1 MKSDAPKGEN
11 IDEQDHNMEP
21 SMDEDE
27 SEMDS
32 NFDPLGKNR
41 WAEPHGL
48 QQPSMGMPGQMNGYA
63 AHIARQR

>member
-1 MKSDAPKGEN
+1 
-11 IDEQDHNMEP
+11 
-21 SMDEDE
+21 MDEDE

-48 QQPSMGMPGQMNGYA
+48 QQPSMGMPGQMNGYS
-63 AHIARQR
+63 AHIARQRQLEAEIER